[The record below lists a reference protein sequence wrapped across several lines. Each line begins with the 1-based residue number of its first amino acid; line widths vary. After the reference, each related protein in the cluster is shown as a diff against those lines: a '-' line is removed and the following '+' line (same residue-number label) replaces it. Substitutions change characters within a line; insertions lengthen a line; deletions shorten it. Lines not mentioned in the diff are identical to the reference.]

1 MDLPSVL
8 IPAYKPDEKMIDL
21 IRKLIDAGFTRLLV
35 VNDGSG
41 SAFDSYFAEA
51 EQLGC
56 RVLRHAINMG
66 KGRALKTGLN
76 EALLCGFADPG
87 VITADADGQ
96 HAPGDIY
103 RVAQAMQ
110 ANPEALVLGVRCFT
124 GNVPIRNRM
133 GNAITRGVF
142 ALVNGNGIMDTQTGL
157 RGIPL
162 KHIPLMLALKGE
174 RYEYEMNMLLEARPN
189 DVHMVQVPID
199 TIYIEGNKSS
209 HYHPFI
215 DSVRIYAL
223 ILRYILSSFIA
234 GIVDYG
240 VFVVMHLS
248 FPRLLIESV
257 VAARLLSSLVNFIIN
272 RKIVFRQKGTVAHAA
287 FRYYT
292 LVVFIMLASYGL
304 IWTLSGPLGIN
315 VFLAKLLTDIL
326 LSIISFIAQR
336 EFVYSSSSKVIVFK
350 NNRTTAVNPGAE

>member
-1 MDLPSVL
+1 MDLPSIL
-8 IPAYKPDEKMIDL
+8 IPAYKPDDKMITL
-21 IRKLIDAGFTRLLV
+21 IKELVESGFTRLLI

-41 SAFDSYFAEA
+41 PEYDACFAEA
-51 EQLGC
+51 EALGC
-56 RVLRHAINMG
+56 RILQHAINMG

-87 VITADADGQ
+87 IITADADGQ
-96 HAPGDIY
+96 HAPRDIH
-103 RVAQAMQ
+103 RIALAMQ
-110 ANPEALVLGVRCFT
+110 ENPEALVLGVRRFT

-133 GNAITRGVF
+133 GNTITRGVF

-162 KHIPLMLALKGE
+162 RHVPLALSLKGE

-189 DVHMVQVPID
+189 DVRMVQVPID

-223 ILRYILSSFIA
+223 ILRYILSSFVA

-240 VFVVMHLS
+240 VFAVMHLS

-257 VAARLLSSLVNFIIN
+257 VTARILSSIVNFIIN

-287 FRYYT
+287 FRYYA
-292 LVVFIMLASYGL
+292 LVVFIMLSSYGL
-304 IWTLSGPLGIN
+304 IWTLSGPLGLN
-315 VFLAKLLTDIL
+315 VFFAKIITDIF
-326 LSIISFIAQR
+326 LSIISFFAQR
-336 EFVYSSSSKVIVFK
+336 ELVYSPSSRIKIFK
-350 NNRTTAVNPGAE
+350 NHQAAATNQGTK

>member
-1 MDLPSVL
+1 MDLPSIL
-8 IPAYKPDEKMIDL
+8 IPAYKPDSQMISL
-21 IRKLIDAGFTRLLV
+21 IRELIDTGFTRLLV

-41 SAFDSYFAEA
+41 PEYDACFNEAEA
-51 EQLGC
+51 LGC
-56 RVLRHAINMG
+56 KVLRHAINMG

-76 EALLCGFADPG
+76 EAMLSGYADRG
-87 VITADADGQ
+87 IITADADGQ
-96 HAPGDIY
+96 HAPRDIY
-103 RVAQAMQ
+103 RVALAMQ
-110 ANPEALVLGVRCFT
+110 ESPEALVLGVRRFT
-124 GNVPIRNRM
+124 GKVPIRNKM

-162 KHIPLMLALKGE
+162 RHLPLMLSLKGE

-223 ILRYILSSFIA
+223 ILRYILSSIVA

-240 VFVVMHLS
+240 VFAVMHLS

-257 VAARLLSSLVNFIIN
+257 VVARILSSIVNFMIN

-287 FRYYT
+287 FRYYS
-292 LVVFIMLASYGL
+292 LVVFIMLCSYGL
-304 IWTLSGPLGIN
+304 IWTLSGPLGLN
-315 VFLAKLLTDIL
+315 VFLAKIITDAI
-326 LSIISFIAQR
+326 LSIVSFFAQR
-336 EFVYSSSSKVIVFK
+336 EFVYSSAARIKIFK
-350 NNRTTAVNPGAE
+350 NHQTAVTDLGSE